1 MASSDEQHSAIR
13 AAQDMAQA
21 TPVSPEPSSSGPL
34 DALVIGGGQAGLA
47 MGYELAQRGLRFRIL
62 DAGAEVGHTWRSRWD
77 SLTLFTPAQYDN
89 LPGLAFDAE
98 RDTYPGKDD
107 VADYLRLY
115 ATKFDLPI
123 QMGTDVTSL
132 SCSDGVYIAKASQ
145 EVFEAKQVVVA
156 TGPFHVPFLPPM
168 GETLDAEVAQ
178 IHSVDYRRP
187 DLLPPGD
194 VLVVG
199 AGNSGCQIARELSA
213 SRDVHLSVGKRIPT
227 VPQRLLGRDL
237 WWWGSAL
244 GLTSRI
250 TVDSRLGRRLA
261 DRDQVIGDGPKRLA
275 KQHGVRIRSR
285 AATGN
290 GRTITFEDGSRSE
303 FAAVV
308 WATGFKVD
316 HSWIDIPDA
325 KDERGHVRQDR
336 GVTPSPGLYTL
347 GLSWQ
352 HTRAS
357 ALLGWVGDDAAF
369 LGERMA
375 AVVS

>member
-1 MASSDEQHSAIR
+1 MVEVLPASSDPSV
-13 AAQDMAQA
+13 DM
-21 TPVSPEPSSSGPL
+21 PL
-34 DALVIGGGQAGLA
+34 DVLVIGGGQAGLA
-47 MGYELAQRGLRFRIL
+47 IGYVLAQRGLRFRIL
-62 DAGAEVGHTWRSRWD
+62 DAGAEIGHVWRSRWD
-77 SLTLFTPAQYDN
+77 SLSLFTPAQYDD
-89 LPGLAFDAE
+89 LPGLDFPAP

-107 VADYLRLY
+107 VADYLRAY
-115 ATKFDLPI
+115 AAKFELPI
-123 QMGTDVTSL
+123 EPDTTVTSL
-132 SCSDGVYIAKASQ
+132 SRSNGVYVAKASQ

-156 TGPFHVPFLPPM
+156 TGPFHTPFLPSM
-168 GETLDAEVAQ
+168 GESLDPGVTQVHSAEYQ
-178 IHSVDYRRP
+178 RP

-199 AGNSGCQIARELSA
+199 AGNSGCQIARELST
-213 SRDVHLSVGKRIPT
+213 SRHVDLSVGKRIPT

-237 WWWGSAL
+237 WWWGSGL

-261 DRDQVIGDGPKRLA
+261 SRDQVIGDGPKRLA
-275 KQHGVRIRSR
+275 KRYGVRIRPLAT
-285 AATGN
+285 AAHGQTV
-290 GRTITFEDGSRSE
+290 TFEDRSSSE
-303 FAAVV
+303 FATIV

-316 HSWIDIPDA
+316 HSWIDIPGA
-325 KDERGHVRQDR
+325 KDEQGHILQRR

-369 LGERMA
+369 LGERIA
-375 AVVS
+375 RSAH

>member
-1 MASSDEQHSAIR
+1 MVTSNEGTTDVTQEDTQASAE
-13 AAQDMAQA
+13 
-21 TPVSPEPSSSGPL
+21 SPPTGTL

-47 MGYELAQRGLRFRIL
+47 MGYELAKRGLRFRIL
-62 DAGAEVGHTWRSRWD
+62 DAGAEIGHVWRSRWD

-89 LPGLAFDAE
+89 LPGLAFPAA

-107 VADYLRLY
+107 VADYLRTY
-115 ATKFDLPI
+115 ATRFDLPI
-123 QMGTDVTSL
+123 QLGTEVTAL
-132 SCSDGVYIAKASQ
+132 SRSDGFYIAKASQ
-145 EVFEAKQVVVA
+145 EEFEARQVVVA
-156 TGPFHVPFLPPM
+156 TGPFHVPSIPPL
-168 GETLDAEVAQ
+168 GETLDTEVAQ
-178 IHSVDYRRP
+178 VHSADYRRP
-187 DLLPPGD
+187 EQLPPGD

-213 SRDVHLSVGKRIPT
+213 SRHVDLSIGKRIPT
-227 VPQRLLGRDL
+227 VPQRLLGHDL
-237 WWWGSAL
+237 WWWGSGL

-261 DRDQVIGDGPKRLA
+261 ARDQIIGDGPKRLA
-275 KQHGVRIRSR
+275 KRHGVRLRPPATRS
-285 AATGN
+285 N
-290 GRTITFEDGSRSE
+290 GRTVHFKDGTGAE

-325 KDERGHVRQDR
+325 KDEQGHLLQGR

-369 LGERMA
+369 VGERIARA
-375 AVVS
+375 AR